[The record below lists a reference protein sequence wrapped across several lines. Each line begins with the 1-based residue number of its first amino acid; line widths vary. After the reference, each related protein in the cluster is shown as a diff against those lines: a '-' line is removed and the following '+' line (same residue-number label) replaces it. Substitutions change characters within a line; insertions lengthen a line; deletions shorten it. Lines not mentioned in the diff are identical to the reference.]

1 MTDVRGGGRL
11 CNQIIRN
18 LAVSIISEKF
28 NLYTTYFENER
39 IKSLGIKLFKGT
51 RVFNNTVQLTDS
63 NYFEVL
69 NKENLKDN
77 LNANGH
83 FFQTKDITNLLYK
96 HIQKEKENIIQ
107 ENPFKE
113 RYNKNDD
120 IFIHIRLTDAAYLN
134 PGLKYYLK
142 CLSLFNPKKIYIATD
157 DKNHEIVKELLKI
170 SNCSLVD
177 YDEIKTIQFGS
188 TCKNIILSHGSFSAV
203 IGYLSF
209 YSTVYYPEYEQGRI
223 WYGDMFSIPLW
234 NMIPT
239 QK

>member
-1 MTDVRGGGRL
+1 MTHVNGCGRL
-11 CNQIIRN
+11 CNKIIRN
-18 LAVSIISEKF
+18 LAISFIAEKNNLFVKYSSSDII
-28 NLYTTYFENER
+28 NE
-39 IKSLGIKLFKGT
+39 LGIKLFEGT
-51 RVFNNTVQLTDS
+51 RVHNNTIEITDS
-63 NYFEVL
+63 NYFTLFE
-69 NKENLKDN
+69 KKSIESN

-83 FFQTKDITNLLYK
+83 YFQTKDITNLIYK
-96 HIQKEKENIIQ
+96 HIQSEKDYIINV
-107 ENPFKE
+107 NPFKQ
-113 RYNKNDD
+113 RFNNNND
-120 IFIHIRLTDAAYLN
+120 IFIHVRLTDTAYLN

-142 CLSLFNPKKIYIATD
+142 ALESIKADKIFVSSD

-170 SNCSLVD
+170 SNCYLID
-177 YDEIKTIQFGS
+177 YDEVKTLQFGS

-209 YSTVYYPEYEQGRI
+209 YSTIYYPEYEQGRI

>member
-1 MTDVRGGGRL
+1 MTDVHGGGRL

-51 RVFNNTVQLTDS
+51 NAFNNTLRLTDS

-69 NKENLKDN
+69 HKENLKDN

-96 HIQKEKENIIQ
+96 HLQKEKENIIQ
-107 ENPFKE
+107 ENPFRE

-120 IFIHIRLTDAAYLN
+120 TFIHIRLTDAAHLN
-134 PGLKYYLK
+134 PGLKYYIK
-142 CLSLFNPKKIYIATD
+142 SLSLINNKKIYIATD
-157 DKNHEIVKELLKI
+157 DKAHEIVKDLLKI
-170 SNCSLVD
+170 PNSSLVD
-177 YDEIKTIQFGS
+177 YDEIKTIQFAS

-209 YSTVYYPEYEQGRI
+209 FSTVYYPEYEQGRI

>member
-1 MTDVRGGGRL
+1 MTDVHGGGRL

-51 RVFNNTVQLTDS
+51 NAFNNTLRLTDS

-69 NKENLKDN
+69 NKQNLKDN

-96 HIQKEKENIIQ
+96 HLEKEKENIIQ
-107 ENPFKE
+107 ENPFRE

-120 IFIHIRLTDAAYLN
+120 TFIHIRLTDAAHLN
-134 PGLKYYLK
+134 PGLKYYIK
-142 CLSLFNPKKIYIATD
+142 SLSLINNKKIYIATD
-157 DKNHEIVKELLKI
+157 DKAHEIVKDLLKI
-170 SNCSLVD
+170 PNSSLVD
-177 YDEIKTIQFGS
+177 YDEIKTIQFAS

-209 YSTVYYPEYEQGRI
+209 FSTVYYPEYEQGRI